1 MSDTLSPSQRSYNM
15 SRIRGKDT
23 TPEML
28 VRKYLWR
35 HGFRYRLHCRNLPG
49 RPDIVLAKYRT
60 CIFINGCFWHGH
72 EGCRYFVMP
81 KTRVEFWQTKI
92 QRNRIRDKEVI
103 HKLAEMGW
111 HCITVWECS
120 LKPRQREATLQA
132 LLDALSGF
140 YFQDHGIRL
149 YEVCEEDVRLR
160 VADVSA
166 DISAD
171 VYKSS

>member
-1 MSDTLSPSQRSYNM
+1 MPDRLTPTQRHYNM
-15 SRIRGKDT
+15 SRIRRKDT

-49 RPDIVLAKYRT
+49 RPDMVLAKYRT

-111 HCITVWECS
+111 HCITVWECQ
-120 LKPRQREATLQA
+120 LKAAVREENLRSILFAMNDIFFKDRQLIDYG
-132 LLDALSGF
+132 LL
-140 YFQDHGIRL
+140 
-149 YEVCEEDVRLR
+149 EDSEYNM
-160 VADVSA
+160 VAE
-166 DISAD
+166 
-171 VYKSS
+171 

>member
-1 MSDTLSPSQRSYNM
+1 MPDRLTPTQRHYNM

-49 RPDIVLAKYRT
+49 RPDTVLAKYRT

-111 HCITVWECS
+111 HCITVWECQ
-120 LKPRQREATLQA
+120 LKAAVREENLRSILFAMNDIFFKDRQLIDYG
-132 LLDALSGF
+132 LL
-140 YFQDHGIRL
+140 
-149 YEVCEEDVRLR
+149 EDSEYNM
-160 VADVSA
+160 VAE
-166 DISAD
+166 
-171 VYKSS
+171 

>member
-1 MSDTLSPSQRSYNM
+1 MPDRLTPTQRSYNM

-92 QRNRIRDKEVI
+92 QRNWIRDKEVI

-111 HCITVWECS
+111 HCITVWECQ
-120 LKPRQREATLQA
+120 LKAAVREENLRSILFALNDIFFKDRQLIDYG
-132 LLDALSGF
+132 LL
-140 YFQDHGIRL
+140 
-149 YEVCEEDVRLR
+149 EDSEYNM
-160 VADVSA
+160 VAE
-166 DISAD
+166 
-171 VYKSS
+171 

>member
-1 MSDTLSPSQRSYNM
+1 MPDRLTPTQRHYNM

-111 HCITVWECS
+111 HCITVWECQ
-120 LKPRQREATLQA
+120 LKAAVREENLRSILFALNDIFFKDRQLIDYG
-132 LLDALSGF
+132 LL
-140 YFQDHGIRL
+140 
-149 YEVCEEDVRLR
+149 EDSEYNM
-160 VADVSA
+160 VAE
-166 DISAD
+166 
-171 VYKSS
+171 

>member
-1 MSDTLSPSQRSYNM
+1 MPDRLTPTQRHYNM

-111 HCITVWECS
+111 HCITVWECQLKAAVREENLRS
-120 LKPRQREATLQA
+120 LLFALNDIFFKDRQLIDYG
-132 LLDALSGF
+132 LL
-140 YFQDHGIRL
+140 
-149 YEVCEEDVRLR
+149 EDSEYNM
-160 VADVSA
+160 VAE
-166 DISAD
+166 
-171 VYKSS
+171 

>member
-1 MSDTLSPSQRSYNM
+1 MPDRLTPSQRHYNM

-23 TPEML
+23 KPEML

-111 HCITVWECS
+111 HCITVWECQ
-120 LKPRQREATLQA
+120 LKAAVREENLRSILFALNDIFFKDRQLIDYG
-132 LLDALSGF
+132 LL
-140 YFQDHGIRL
+140 
-149 YEVCEEDVRLR
+149 EDSEYNM
-160 VADVSA
+160 VAE
-166 DISAD
+166 
-171 VYKSS
+171 

>member
-1 MSDTLSPSQRSYNM
+1 
-15 SRIRGKDT
+15 
-23 TPEML
+23 ML

-49 RPDIVLAKYRT
+49 KPDIVLRKYRT

-111 HCITVWECS
+111 HCITVWECQ
-120 LKPRQREATLQA
+120 LKAAVREENLRSILFALNDIFFKDRQLIDYGLLEDSEYNMVAEAVDNDVVVYPSEDGLTKT
-132 LLDALSGF
+132 
-140 YFQDHGIRL
+140 
-149 YEVCEEDVRLR
+149 EV
-160 VADVSA
+160 
-166 DISAD
+166 
-171 VYKSS
+171 

>member
-1 MSDTLSPSQRSYNM
+1 MPDRLTPTQRHYNM

-49 RPDIVLAKYRT
+49 RPDMVLAKYRT

-111 HCITVWECS
+111 HCITVWECQ
-120 LKPRQREATLQA
+120 LKAAVREENLRSILFALNDIFFKDRQLIDYG
-132 LLDALSGF
+132 LL
-140 YFQDHGIRL
+140 
-149 YEVCEEDVRLR
+149 EDSEYNM
-160 VADVSA
+160 VAE
-166 DISAD
+166 
-171 VYKSS
+171 